1 MPEEVRNV
9 SFSGQ
14 ALYLFKFLQS
24 TASFSLWT
32 ERAGCICQTKA
43 VGGPASVLPCAS
55 GSCRVEPPTAP
66 CERPTAEWQRSLIR
80 WPIGLTCAL

>member
-1 MPEEVRNV
+1 MPEEVPNV

-43 VGGPASVLPCAS
+43 VGGAGFRAPLCLGELQGRAPYCSV
-55 GSCRVEPPTAP
+55 
-66 CERPTAEWQRSLIR
+66 
-80 WPIGLTCAL
+80 